1 MNTNER
7 PTPETDAAYFR
18 RGITLYDLAGEMKRI
33 ERQRD
38 EARDDAN
45 HWLNVAERNGQIAN
59 DWKAKLEEANQQ
71 IAIANAISER
81 AEARLRE
88 FCREN
93 PSRWTRLELMD
104 IRDQLLHALDCVMQD
119 WEGGYRPEEAGTTIG
134 VVREAIA
141 AAKAHENEMEE
152 KKRED

>member
-7 PTPETDAAYFR
+7 PTPETDGHRFFSDIGGWVVNSGFAR
-18 RGITLYDLAGEMKRI
+18 NLEL
-33 ERQRD
+33 QRD

-71 IAIANAISER
+71 IAIANAICER

-88 FCREN
+88 FCRSN

-104 IRDQLLHALDCVMQD
+104 IRDQLLHALDCVMEE
-119 WEGGYRPEEAGTTIG
+119 WNGGRHPNDCGTTTEI
-134 VVREAIA
+134 VREAIE
-141 AAKAHENEMEE
+141 AAKANT
-152 KKRED
+152 